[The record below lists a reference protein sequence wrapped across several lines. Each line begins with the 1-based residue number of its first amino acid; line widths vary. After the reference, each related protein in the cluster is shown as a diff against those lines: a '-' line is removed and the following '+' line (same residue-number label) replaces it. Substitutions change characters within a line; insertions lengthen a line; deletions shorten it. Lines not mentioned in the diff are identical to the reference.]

1 MISRRPPSHRGV
13 LRWEG
18 HVVERIPDRGFS
30 HLKYMHDVVGV
41 LQEDVDRAEIIR
53 RLVRETKELKQK
65 IILYITLLGLL
76 FGAAVV
82 TAIFSTN

>member
-1 MISRRPPSHRGV
+1 
-13 LRWEG
+13 
-18 HVVERIPDRGFS
+18 
-30 HLKYMHDVVGV
+30 MHDVVGV
-41 LQEDVDRAEIIR
+41 LQEEVDRAEIIR